1 MKINKIIK
9 TRFSDDYKKL
19 IHMCTY
25 NTTKEEGIIFI
36 SEKLNNDEI
45 GLVTVLDLN
54 NNSEVISINDRFL
67 KDEFDCKCELD
78 EETGYFLCKYKNKYF
93 NMYEPVFGLNSQ
105 ESILPGEIEIND
117 HILEKMRLKKEK
129 YLTLYNSIN
138 SMNPNIKQAIFKF
151 KRKKY
156 NNNEIEKSIKHKRVL
171 FREEMD
177 KV

>member
-1 MKINKIIK
+1 
-9 TRFSDDYKKL
+9 
-19 IHMCTY
+19 
-25 NTTKEEGIIFI
+25 
-36 SEKLNNDEI
+36 
-45 GLVTVLDLN
+45 
-54 NNSEVISINDRFL
+54 
-67 KDEFDCKCELD
+67 
-78 EETGYFLCKYKNKYF
+78 
-93 NMYEPVFGLNSQ
+93 MYEPVFGLNSQ

-117 HILEKMRLKKEK
+117 DILEKMRLKKEK